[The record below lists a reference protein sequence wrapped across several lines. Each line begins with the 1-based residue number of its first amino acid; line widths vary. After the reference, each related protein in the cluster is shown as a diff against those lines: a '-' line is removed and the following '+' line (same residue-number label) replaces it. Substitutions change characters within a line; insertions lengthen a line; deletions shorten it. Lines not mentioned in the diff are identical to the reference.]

1 METTP
6 VRVWN
11 GVYEAIQ
18 TYAKVKDVD
27 ASALAS
33 MTLMGAL
40 FTQKD
45 LPEEAKVTLA
55 RDFFQVLGEAMQ
67 QSKTELAKWAVAL
80 TKKGAS
86 GT

>member
-6 VRVWN
+6 VRVWS

-18 TYAKVKDVD
+18 AYAKDKKMD

-45 LPEEAKVTLA
+45 LPEDAQVALA
-55 RDFFQVLGEAMQ
+55 RDFFQVLGEAFQ
-67 QSKTELAKWAVAL
+67 QSSTELAKWAVSM
-80 TKKGAS
+80 TKAGAR
-86 GT
+86 